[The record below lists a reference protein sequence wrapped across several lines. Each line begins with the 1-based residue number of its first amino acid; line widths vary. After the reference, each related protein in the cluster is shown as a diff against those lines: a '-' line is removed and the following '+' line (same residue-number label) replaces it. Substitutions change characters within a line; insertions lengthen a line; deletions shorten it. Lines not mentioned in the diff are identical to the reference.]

1 MIKIMNKNQMSFNKD
16 AFYAYLTSK
25 NPNVD
30 LNYVDDIY
38 SLYKEVCSVEGVD
51 LAVALSQ
58 VLFETVNFTYR
69 NKNKKEYHNFGG
81 IRFDNQYQTFPS
93 DKDGI
98 ISHVQMLKAY
108 ASKESLVMEKTGWY
122 SHIETSGLLGTSPN
136 VIGLSGTW
144 VTPGFNKNKYPSL
157 EKANEA
163 KETYGYSILNIY
175 NAIISTEVEAE
186 TIDPPE
192 EVVVDVESE
201 HAEIA
206 EETTTTAET
215 VEEKKD
221 EIPPLSVTHLNIK
234 TEPVPTKVVQEAIS
248 YVKNNT
254 TYYKILCGVFQNPTR
269 AENIKAKL
277 NKKKF
282 NATII
287 QDGGVYKVYSGSF
300 GDKDKAVSHLRKIL
314 GAGIACNIET
324 HTKL

>member
-16 AFYAYLTSK
+16 AFYVYLTSK

-30 LNYVDDIY
+30 LNHVDDIY
-38 SLYKEVCSVEGVD
+38 TLYEKECDTEGVD
-51 LAVALSQ
+51 LGVVLSQ

-69 NKNKKEYHNFGG
+69 NKNKPEYHNFGG
-81 IRFDNQYQTFPS
+81 IRVDNRYSVFET
-93 DKDGI
+93 DEAGVRA
-98 ISHVQMLKAY
+98 HVQMLKAY
-108 ASKESLVMEKTGWY
+108 ASKEAPVMEKTDSY
-122 SHIETSGLLGTSPN
+122 KRVEDSGLLGTSPN

-163 KETYGYSILNIY
+163 KETYGYSVLNIY
-175 NAIISTEVEAE
+175 DTIMSAEVTDE
-186 TIDPPE
+186 TVAPTE
-192 EVVVDVESE
+192 EVAIDAVPEHDEPTAKPIPVVEP
-201 HAEIA
+201 
-206 EETTTTAET
+206 
-215 VEEKKD
+215 VEEKK
-221 EIPPLSVTHLNIK
+221 EEVPLSVSHLNIK
-234 TEPVPTKVVQEAIS
+234 TNPVPTKVVQEAIA
-248 YVKNNT
+248 YVKNT
-254 TYYKILCGVFQNPTR
+254 TTCYKILCGVFQNPTR